1 MSCVYLTTNLINNK
15 KYIGV
20 DSKDDPNYF
29 GSGIIIRNSIKKHG
43 KENFSK
49 IILEEN
55 SDIKYL
61 FKREKY
67 WIEKYKAVES
77 TDFYNISEG
86 GKGGNM
92 LVDEISIQKHK
103 EGSLKSSKTIIKQR
117 KGKTYEEIYGIEKS
131 IIEKEKRKKF
141 GRIKTN
147 NELQKLSNSLKG
159 KIPWNKGLTKETDD
173 RVLKNVTNS
182 TKTINSKDNIKKIYT
197 LKSKDLSI
205 SFNGRQDLESYL
217 KNINKSLQW
226 NQKIQINNLIINGSN
241 RDYYLIITKVLK

>member
-55 SDIKYL
+55 TDIQYL
-61 FKREKY
+61 FEREKY

-77 TDFYNISEG
+77 TDFYNISIG

-92 LVDEISIQKHK
+92 LVDEISIRKHK
-103 EGSLKSSKTIIKQR
+103 KGIEKTIETIIKQR
-117 KGKTYEEIYGIEKS
+117 KGKTYEEIYGVEKS

-182 TKTINSKDNIKKIYT
+182 TKTINSRDNIKKNYI
-197 LKSKDLSI
+197 LKRKDLLI
-205 SFNGRQDLESYL
+205 SFNGRQNLELYL
-217 KNINKSLQW
+217 KNINKSLQR
-226 NQKIQINNLIINGSN
+226 NQKIQINNLIINGFN
-241 RDYYLIITKVLK
+241 RDYSLTITKISK